1 MYPRGVLQVSHYT
14 TAHVHECTQAYRHVC
29 VIEQAHVS
37 RYFGSLLILKLFYA
51 SANRINGLQITLCR
65 MSWWMSWWRKIA
77 RN

>member
-51 SANRINGLQITLCR
+51 SVNRTNGLQITLCR
-65 MSWWMSWWRKIA
+65 MSWRRKKKT